1 MTPAGSRGRRFAV
14 LAAGLGLSLS
24 LGLSGCGD
32 SGDGEA
38 ALRDQIRTL
47 QAEKK
52 ANEDA
57 VTAAKAF
64 VAKVTTYSYKPG
76 EHDFA
81 WVEELQNE
89 KVRTQ
94 FEERVDDL
102 QRAIETS
109 KTSAKG
115 QVVEAMGRVV
125 DETQVE
131 VLAFVD
137 QAITDPSGEVSVEES
152 SITLTMKLD
161 GKSGEWEVDTLTFLN
176 QVDS

>member
-32 SGDGEA
+32 SGDDEA

-47 QAEKK
+47 QAEKQ

-64 VAKVTTYSYKPG
+64 VVKVTTYSYKPG

-81 WVEELQNE
+81 WVEEFSNE
-89 KVRTQ
+89 QFRERYRGQVVR
-94 FEERVDDL
+94 L
-102 QRAIETS
+102 KKAIETS

-131 VLAFVD
+131 VLVFLD

-152 SITLTMKLD
+152 TVMLPMRLD
-161 GKSGEWEVDTLTFLN
+161 EESGTWKPDTLEFLN
-176 QVDS
+176 KVGS